1 MSKWAILD
9 GASWSAWTIWA
20 TGACSML
27 YDRLKIQIQCRQRK
41 CEDTRSPKNYWHFW
55 DNSFQNLKIDIFA
68 PIHWFYS
75 CWKTRLRF
83 ADKAES
89 FIAQR
94 LVFQYQLAIRISTNI
109 QPTKCMIVIS
119 KTSSKISAYCCMQI
133 VFYYIHKAHLRLF
146 KSSELRY

>member
-1 MSKWAILD
+1 MGHLGQHGQFGPQGPVPCCTTDSKSKSNVDSVNVKTPGLQK
-9 GASWSAWTIWA
+9 TIDI
-20 TGACSML
+20 SE
-27 YDRLKIQIQCRQRK
+27 II
-41 CEDTRSPKNYWHFW
+41 HFKT
-55 DNSFQNLKIDIFA
+55 SIDIFA

-94 LVFQYQLAIRISTNI
+94 LVFQYQLTIRISTNI

-119 KTSSKISAYCCMQI
+119 KTSSKMSAYCCMQI